1 MYHPRDGSFRN
12 LFAQKYATLAQFHKP
27 IIIAECGVSIKDD
40 QTSWIAGMRRSVG
53 GFQLLRTIIYFNA
66 PDSYAWSIGQN
77 RTGDYETPDFGLSA
91 GSKWRK

>member
-1 MYHPRDGSFRN
+1 
-12 LFAQKYATLAQFHKP
+12 
-27 IIIAECGVSIKDD
+27 
-40 QTSWIAGMRRSVG
+40 MRRSVG
-53 GFQLLRTIIYFNA
+53 GFQLLRTIVYFNA